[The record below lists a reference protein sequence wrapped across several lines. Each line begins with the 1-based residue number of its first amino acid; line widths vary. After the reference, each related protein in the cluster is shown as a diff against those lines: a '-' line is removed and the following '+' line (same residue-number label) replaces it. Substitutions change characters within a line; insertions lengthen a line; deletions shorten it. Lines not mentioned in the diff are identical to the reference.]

1 MKALSASS
9 RTSDEVT
16 ETAAGSV
23 MRMHIRDT
31 DSLAA
36 LRAVPADRHPAA
48 VYLASLGPGSRRTM
62 RRSLDVIAAI
72 LTQGRC
78 DALTV
83 DWSCVRYQH
92 AAAVRSVLAE
102 RHAPA
107 GANKMLAA
115 MRGVLRSAWRLGT
128 MSADDYQLA
137 ADVEAVRGST
147 LPAGRAISSG
157 ELRALFRACADDAR
171 PSGTRDAAVLALAY
185 GAGLRRSEI
194 VGLDVE
200 HFDADTGALT
210 IRRAKGRKDRT
221 AYVANGALD
230 ALRDWVRI
238 RGTEPGPLFWPVNK
252 SGRVVPHRLSDQ
264 AIYGVMRRRAAEAG
278 VAPFSP
284 HDCRR
289 TFVGDL
295 LDSGVDLVT
304 VKEMA
309 GHANVQ
315 TTARYDRRGEAA
327 KRKASGALSV
337 PYVASRPI
345 VKR

>member
-1 MKALSASS
+1 M
-9 RTSDEVT
+9 TVEV
-16 ETAAGSV
+16 AGVADQSV
-23 MRMHIRDT
+23 MRMVIRGSDP
-31 DSLAA
+31 LA
-36 LRAVPADRHPAA
+36 LTLAVAGDRHPAA
-48 VYLASLGPGSRRTM
+48 VYLASLAPGSRRTM
-62 RRSLDVIAAI
+62 RGALDAIAAI

-78 DALTV
+78 NAIAL
-83 DWSCVRYQH
+83 DWSLIRYQH
-92 AAAVRSVLAE
+92 AAAVRAVLADCY
-102 RHAPA
+102 APA

-115 MRGVLRSAWRLGT
+115 LRGVLRAAWRLGL

-147 LPAGRAISSG
+147 LPAGRALSSG

-171 PSGTRDAAVLALAY
+171 PSGTRDAAILALAY

-194 VGLDVE
+194 IALDLD
-200 HFDADTGALT
+200 HLDTESGALT
-210 IRRAKGRKDRT
+210 VRRGKGRKDRV

-230 ALRDWVRI
+230 ALRDWLRI
-238 RGTEPGPLFWPVNK
+238 RGSEPGALFWRVNK
-252 SGRVVPHRLSDQ
+252 GGRMTPHRLTDQ
-264 AIYGVMRRRAAEAG
+264 AVYSVMRRRAAEAG
-278 VAPFSP
+278 VARFSP

-295 LDSGVDLVT
+295 LESGVDLST

-309 GHANVQ
+309 GHASVQ

-337 PYVASRPI
+337 PYIARS
-345 VKR
+345 